1 MSETK
6 RRRYSIEIRNLAAEA
21 FLMGTARWTGEECR
35 TAVDRIIRLER
46 RPPDCTTR
54 LYWIQI
60 KDEDGGHQL
69 VTTWDWTDNDRSK
82 ALREICRLAQLP
94 DSIEK

>member
-21 FLMGTARWTGEECR
+21 FLMGTAHWTGEECR
-35 TAVDRIIRLER
+35 TAVARIIRLER

-94 DSIEK
+94 ASIEK

>member
-21 FLMGTARWTGEECR
+21 FLLGTAHWTGEECR
-35 TAVDRIIRLER
+35 AALARIIRLER
-46 RPPDCTTR
+46 RSPDCTTR

-60 KDEDGGHQL
+60 KDEDGSHQL
-69 VTTWDWTDNDRSK
+69 VTTWDWTDNDRSE

-94 DSIEK
+94 ASIEK